1 LILAG
6 EGWILTDIRPFHGV
20 HYNQS
25 LIKDLKGVLCP
36 PYDVITPELQ
46 RELYQKNDYNF
57 VRLEFGRELPQDD
70 ETDNKYT
77 RASVILNK
85 WINENVLKID
95 HKPAI
100 YIHDHYFT
108 YLGKQYRRRSIICLV
123 GLEEWDSAV
132 IRPHEG
138 TLSKDKSDRL
148 QILWTL
154 KANTSP
160 VLSLY
165 EDSQKQISSLLET
178 ESRSEPFLEC
188 NDNDTESHYLWA
200 VTDRDKLSMLNS
212 IFKDKPLYIADG
224 HHRYESALTYRRE
237 RRLFSASSPESDGE
251 KPFDFIMM
259 TLVDLDD
266 SGLLI
271 LPSHRLIRG
280 ISNSMAGN
288 MLNGLKAFFDVSE
301 VTLDRENVRQQV
313 DSLLSEKGSDV
324 RLLLYGLTQERFLLL
339 ELSDFERVRAIT
351 PYFHSELYQKLNVSI
366 IDHVI
371 MEKLLGISYDTA
383 PEHIAYCS
391 DSVDAINSVND
402 EYQVAILLNPVKPDV
417 LKDIADSGDRMPR
430 KSTYFYPKIPTG
442 LVFYRFD

>member
-1 LILAG
+1 MAA
-6 EGWILTDIRPFHGV
+6 IRPFHGI

-25 LIKDLKGVLCP
+25 LIKDLSGVLCP
-36 PYDVITPELQ
+36 PYDVITPHLQ
-46 RELYQKNDYNF
+46 RELYHRSEYNF
-57 VRLEFGRELPQDD
+57 VRLEFGRELPQDN

-85 WINENVLKID
+85 WIKEKILKID
-95 HKPAI
+95 NKPGI
-100 YIHDHYFT
+100 YIHDHYFK
-108 YLGKQYRRRSIICLV
+108 YLDKQYRRRSIVCLV
-123 GLEEWDSAV
+123 RLEEWDSAV

-148 QILWTL
+148 QILWML

-165 EDSQKQISSLLET
+165 EDSQKQISSLLEA
-178 ESRSEPFLEC
+178 ESCRQPFLEC
-188 NDNDTESHYLWA
+188 NDNGTESHYLWA
-200 VTDRDKLSMLNS
+200 ITDKDRISRLNS

-224 HHRYESALTYRRE
+224 HHRYESALTHRRE
-237 RRLFSASSPESDGE
+237 KRLLSASSPESDEE

-259 TLVDLDD
+259 TLVDLND

-280 ISNSMAGN
+280 ISNSMAVK

-301 VTLDRENVRQQV
+301 VTLDRENIRQQV
-313 DSLLSEKGSDV
+313 DSLLSGKEDEV
-324 RLLLYGLTQERFLLL
+324 RILLYGLTQERFLLL
-339 ELSDFERVRAIT
+339 ELSDFERVKAIT

-371 MEKLLGISYDTA
+371 MEKLLGITYDTA
-383 PEHIAYCS
+383 PEHLAYCS
-391 DSVDAINSVND
+391 DSVEAINSVND
-402 EYQVAILLNPVKPDV
+402 EYQVAILLNPVKPDI
-417 LKDIADSGDRMPR
+417 LKAIADSGDRMPR